1 MLSTKI
7 EGESYMLFFR
17 ACSDLIDL
25 KFNSIVEVFDIAHD
39 RAFGR

>member
-1 MLSTKI
+1 MGSTKR
-7 EGESYMLFFR
+7 EGESYTPLIC

-25 KFNSIVEVFDIAHD
+25 KFNSIVEVFDIARD